1 MFVYVYCLSKRRFL
15 LLFLLLLFCV
25 SVARW
30 GVRSVEQSVM
40 NGGPGIW
47 HRNTH
52 ARKRTSTLR
61 NTGGRQAGKEAIRRT
76 CFLVVIMLEAR
87 PLRLEPITIPPVEL
101 CYSTFLRTIYT

>member
-25 SVARW
+25 CRAVGGSV
-30 GVRSVEQSVM
+30 G
-40 NGGPGIW
+40 
-47 HRNTH
+47 
-52 ARKRTSTLR
+52 RTVGDERGTWNLAQEHPR
-61 NTGGRQAGKEAIRRT
+61 QETNKHIEEYRRQASRQEAIRRT